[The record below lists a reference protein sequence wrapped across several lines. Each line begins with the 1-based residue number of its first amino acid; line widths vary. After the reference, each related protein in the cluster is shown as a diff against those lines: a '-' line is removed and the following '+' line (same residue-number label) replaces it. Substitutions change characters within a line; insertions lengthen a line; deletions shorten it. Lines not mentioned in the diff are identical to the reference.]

1 MEEMKSST
9 HLSRPVRRGRLWAGM
24 NGAPKSKAELMKLR
38 SALLKRTRTAREQ
51 CVVPD
56 KLLYRYD
63 VGEEGAMVV
72 SFSSSGHIL
81 AIAARGSSHYY
92 SVPLSREGLCP
103 TLLHALLS
111 STTPTV
117 SSDHPHPHN
126 QQ

>member
-9 HLSRPVRRGRLWAGM
+9 YLSRPVRRGRLWAGM

-38 SALLKRTRTAREQ
+38 SALLKRIRTAREQ

-92 SVPLSREGLCP
+92 SVPLSREGKVCYGVYVSYP
-103 TLLHALLS
+103 TACSIVVNYSHC
-111 STTPTV
+111 V
-117 SSDHPHPHN
+117 V
-126 QQ
+126 